1 MALGGSIT
9 QNEIKTA
16 LGETSNSA
24 EVLCTSSK
32 INVWSKWKPI
42 HMNVDAMT
50 YALLR
55 GANFGISIISATNL
69 TNLLSQVQNNNGL
82 GYTYSAP
89 RGGASSPYREGD
101 FRYYNPDAGLPIHA
115 HYRDGDSEK
124 IGSVSSTYS
133 VTIDGIETIDTG
145 SDSTE
150 TSMTAGIGR
159 GDLYASSLKRGCLL
173 TDGSNTVW
181 SVGTIPYGQTQW
193 QALKGKTVTC
203 LEFLCNLSDGD
214 NSINHTANAADRYY
228 ALPEGL
234 HTISLLNQTPSGSKD
249 AYCVGRCTL
258 STDRKSVSYRLAF
271 SAVGDAYAGGTLS
284 NVWFV
289 LSDDY
294 NGNNRISQYKVADSL
309 SVPNETTTSYYTG
322 ILSSPTAM
330 SQVYLLVLW
339 DGTVKWRT
347 TPMEIIDPY

>member
-9 QNEIKTA
+9 MAEIKSA
-16 LGETSNSA
+16 LGETSDSGID
-24 EVLCTSSK
+24 LCASPK

-42 HMNVDAMT
+42 HMLVDAMT

-55 GANFGISIISATNL
+55 GANYGISVLSAT
-69 TNLLSQVQNNNGL
+69 TPQNLLTQVQNNNGK
-82 GYTYSAP
+82 GYTYNAP
-89 RGGASSPYREGD
+89 TGGSRSPYRLGD

-133 VTIDGIETIDTG
+133 VTIDGIETIDTW
-145 SDSTE
+145 SDASE
-150 TSMTAGIGR
+150 TGMTAGIGR

-203 LEFLCNLSDGD
+203 LEFLCNLASGQT
-214 NSINHTANAADRYY
+214 NVNHTMNAADRFY

-234 HTISLLNQTPSGSKD
+234 HSISLLNQAPAGSKD
-249 AYCVGRCTL
+249 AYCVGRCTM
-258 STDRKSVSYRLAF
+258 SSDRKSISYRLAF
-271 SAVGDAYAGGTLS
+271 SAVGDVYSGGTLS
-284 NVWFV
+284 NVYFV
-289 LSDDY
+289 LSDTY
-294 NGNNRISQYKVADSL
+294 NGTNHISQRKIADSL
-309 SVPNETTTSYYTG
+309 RVDNETTTSYYTG
-322 ILSSPTAM
+322 ILTSPSVL
-330 SQVYLLVLW
+330 SQAYLLVIW
-339 DGTVKWRT
+339 NGSIQWRT
-347 TPMEIIDPY
+347 TPMEIIDPT